1 MLTAI
6 LMESRLD
13 IMQQMRQSG
22 AMQLKTRVFELCK
35 GRYANLS
42 GLAQAMGLSV
52 RNIYWVRQ
60 GRRGITEKFIA
71 GAMKAFPGHS
81 LDDLFYVQETEG
93 DKTPDRPD
101 DGCRELIMN
110 LLLWRPDLPIAHIAD
125 IAGCSRQ
132 RVYQVAN
139 TVGLTRNTNPRNYR
153 SDVTVERV
161 LELYHQGLLERDIAQ
176 ALNCNQITVRKRLRA
191 VGITKSQCY
200 SRSMKLDWR
209 GSPKIRAQMT

>member
-1 MLTAI
+1 
-6 LMESRLD
+6 
-13 IMQQMRQSG
+13 
-22 AMQLKTRVFELCK
+22 MQLKTRVFELCK

-42 GLAQAMGLSV
+42 GLAQAMGLPV
-52 RNIYWVRQ
+52 RSIYWVRQ
-60 GRRGITEKFIA
+60 RRRGITEKFIA

-93 DKTPDRPD
+93 DKTPDTPD

-110 LLLWRPDLPIAHIAD
+110 LLLWRPDLPLAHIAD

-132 RVYQVAN
+132 RVHAVAKRA
-139 TVGLTRNTNPRNYR
+139 GLTRDTI
-153 SDVTVERV
+153 TVEGV
-161 LELYHQGLLERDIAQ
+161 LELYHQGLLVKDIAK
-176 ALNCNQITVRKRLRA
+176 ALNCNTATVRKRLRA

-209 GSPKIRAQMT
+209 GGPQDKSTNDLVKKNLNRQS